1 MVDALKSTTGPPAGR
16 PTRKPWLTRLGH
28 WIAELLLVFLG
39 VYGAFWLNS
48 YQQHQ
53 QDAKR
58 RDQIL
63 ASLENYVQLAATE
76 STRNAAIQEK
86 RVAEFERALEA
97 GEMPRLRPI
106 TWTIDYSPSDI
117 ANFLQAGGLELLDVK
132 TLTAIRNADSV
143 TRSGLS
149 EALHDQKLSDE
160 LIVPNLGK
168 DISFFYDPTTK
179 RLKEPFTSYRTTLKS
194 YADFFPMRADA
205 YNDVL
210 GHIRTERQRNH

>member
-1 MVDALKSTTGPPAGR
+1 MADAFKNTNGPTTGGPA
-16 PTRKPWLTRLGH
+16 RKPWLMRFAH
-28 WIAELLLVFLG
+28 WTAELLLVFLG
-39 VYGAFWLNS
+39 VYAAFWLNS
-48 YQQHQ
+48 YQQHR

-63 ASLENYVQLAATE
+63 ASLESYVQLAAAE
-76 STRNAAIQEK
+76 STKNAVAQEK
-86 RVAEFERALEA
+86 RVAEFERALDA

-106 TWTIDYSPSDI
+106 TWTTDYSPTDI
-117 ANFLQAGGLELLDVK
+117 ANFLQAGGLELLDIN

-143 TRSGLS
+143 TRGGLS

-168 DISFFYDPTTK
+168 DVSFFYDPTTK
-179 RLKEPFTSYRTTLKS
+179 RLKEPFATYPAKLKS
-194 YADFFPMRADA
+194 YTEFFHMRADA

-210 GHIRTERQRNH
+210 GQIRRERQRGH